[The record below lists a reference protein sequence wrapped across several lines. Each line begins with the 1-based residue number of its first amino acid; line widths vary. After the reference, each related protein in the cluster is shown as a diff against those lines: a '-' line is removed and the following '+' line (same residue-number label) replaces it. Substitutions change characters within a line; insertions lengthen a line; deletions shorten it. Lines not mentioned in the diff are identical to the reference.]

1 MARIGIF
8 FGTDTGRTR
17 LVAKQIAKKL
27 GEDAAAPVNIGRTT
41 LADFL
46 AWDALIVGSPTLG
59 DGELPGEST
68 GLSQPSWEEFL
79 PQLAGADLTG
89 KTIAIFGLGDQKKY
103 ENEFVDAIGILHD
116 AFVAGGARVVGRW
129 PTAGYDFAH
138 RRRSTATSSSAWP
151 STSTTRALLTESNA
165 STPGWN
171 RSNRSCCHERPIP
184 GPRPNPATSAASSS
198 RSTNASPSLRH
209 RPRRRRRSGHRHP
222 APYRT
227 GQPARPCLPHG
238 QRAGTYGIF
247 YEYPH
252 PVPGI
257 LESEENLPLPKVL
270 ASLALHFDA

>member
-27 GEDAAAPVNIGRTT
+27 GEVAAPPVNIGRTT

-129 PTAGYDFAH
+129 PTAGYDFVASQAVDGEDFLGLALDQH
-138 RRRSTATSSSAWP
+138 HQP
-151 STSTTRALLTESNA
+151 LLTEQRIDA
-165 STPGWN
+165 WLEQIKP
-171 RSNRSCCHERPIP
+171 E
-184 GPRPNPATSAASSS
+184 
-198 RSTNASPSLRH
+198 L
-209 RPRRRRRSGHRHP
+209 
-222 APYRT
+222 
-227 GQPARPCLPHG
+227 LP
-238 QRAGTYGIF
+238 
-247 YEYPH
+247 
-252 PVPGI
+252 
-257 LESEENLPLPKVL
+257 
-270 ASLALHFDA
+270 